1 MNNFYSISLHLLV
14 MIVKSILIFSALIYN
29 VVSQHDLDHNEMTTP
44 GSVENCVT
52 VHNCCERYDGEC
64 VLYCEPVIECPT
76 THTRE
81 NRCSGRINV
90 IFVIFR
96 EKFFLLIFHEN
107 ILVDTS

>member
-1 MNNFYSISLHLLV
+1 

-76 THTRE
+76 TTE
-81 NRCSGRINV
+81 NRRGFNIIISPCRKGLKRVAGRCIRV
-90 IFVIFR
+90 F
-96 EKFFLLIFHEN
+96 
-107 ILVDTS
+107 